1 MLLPTCPEVAYELA
15 HLARF
20 SATHLTTTCWAQR
33 TMFWK
38 GTVNPMLQRKNS
50 TRILETDRAA
60 VGALAIGAVACGA
73 AAIGALAV
81 GAVAIGRFRILEAR
95 IEKLSVGT
103 LTVDRLD
110 VRSR

>member
-1 MLLPTCPEVAYELA
+1 MRRAGAGMAFPSVC
-15 HLARF
+15 AR
-20 SATHLTTTCWAQR
+20 
-33 TMFWK
+33 
-38 GTVNPMLQRKNS
+38 
-50 TRILETDRAA
+50 TRIQQAAGSLFHPGIAQARKREGFMTQTKGDADVVKTDRAA
-60 VGALAIGAVACGA
+60 IRALAVGACAFGA

-81 GAVAIGRFRILEAR
+81 GAMAIGRLRILEAR